1 MEGLLVLHEVVHELQ
16 SKKLSCIILML
27 DFNKAYV
34 GVHWEFLKE
43 VMILKDFPKKWMD
56 WDMQSVEGEEG
67 GQKPNINVNDEQGK
81 YFRTFKGLRQGV
93 PLSPLLFNLVV
104 DALSAMLESARQ

>member
-1 MEGLLVLHEVVHELQ
+1 MEGVLVLHVVVHELQ

-27 DFNKAYV
+27 DFEKAYD

-56 WDMQSVEGEEG
+56 WVMQSVEGEG
-67 GQKPNINVNDEQGK
+67 GGGK
-81 YFRTFKGLRQGV
+81 NPT
-93 PLSPLLFNLVV
+93 S
-104 DALSAMLESARQ
+104 M